1 MGTLFDQPERDYRR
15 VTDSEL
21 DAFLFAAVQVAKKH
35 RINVA
40 EVIKAKEVLEL
51 ERRNDLY
58 VNNGDSFNEQMSGI
72 GGILQEMV
80 SAIEDLRHEL
90 NSKD

>member
-1 MGTLFDQPERDYRR
+1 MGTLFNQPERNHRR

-21 DAFLFAAVQVAKKH
+21 DAFLSDAVKLAKKH
-35 RINVA
+35 SINVA

-58 VNNGDSFNEQMSGI
+58 VNNGDSFDEQMSGI

-80 SAIEDLRHEL
+80 CAIEDLRNEL
-90 NSKD
+90 SSKD